1 MCYLQMSGNGKYHF
15 SAISIVPHGKPY
27 AFILRLMQRTVLHC
41 RYPYKIFS
49 DCHFDTYFLPVG
61 TVRRSWKMPVL
72 KQINKMDS
80 SHSPWVPSALFFSF
94 HSKYTHSEVTY
105 GSYSES
111 YLNVDRNFGH
121 SKIWNL
127 EPFWNFHFNFHAA
140 EDFPLFPLLWN
151 WKQLSLV

>member
-61 TVRRSWKMPVL
+61 TVRRSCKMPVL
-72 KQINKMDS
+72 KQIKWTAATPPESLLLYS
-80 SHSPWVPSALFFSF
+80 SVFTPNTLILRWLTVLTRKVTLTLTGILVTQRYEILNYSGISTLIFTPQRTSPCF
-94 HSKYTHSEVTY
+94 HSCET
-105 GSYSES
+105 ES
-111 YLNVDRNFGH
+111 
-121 SKIWNL
+121 
-127 EPFWNFHFNFHAA
+127 
-140 EDFPLFPLLWN
+140 
-151 WKQLSLV
+151 SLV